1 MQHSIMHY
9 LCSITLLLNSGVVTL
24 KCENSPAWLKDKYST
39 AVHVELS
46 YYHTRA
52 LLVAD
57 ITGDV

>member
-1 MQHSIMHY
+1 MHRA
-9 LCSITLLLNSGVVTL
+9 LLNGRVVTL